1 MASVFLVRMIQSQHV
16 FVAEIEPILQVP
28 LARRRRRVYAR
39 TMNLNRTVA
48 LVGMMGAGKSSIGR
62 RLATRIGVPFRD
74 ADVEIETAA
83 GCTISEIFDRFGEP
97 AFRDGERKVIS
108 RLLGESPH
116 VLATG
121 GGAFIDTATHDQL
134 KQQAV
139 TIWLKA
145 PLELLLART
154 QRRDT
159 RPLLRTGDPRAT
171 LERLLK
177 DRSPIYAQADFTVDS
192 EDGPHTAIVERIVAM
207 LSGCGAYAA

>member
-1 MASVFLVRMIQSQHV
+1 MLH
-16 FVAEIEPILQVP
+16 
-28 LARRRRRVYAR
+28 
-39 TMNLNRTVA
+39 RTVA
-48 LVGMMGAGKSSIGR
+48 LVGMMGAGKSSVGR
-62 RLATRIGVPFRD
+62 RLAARLGVEFCD
-74 ADVEIETAA
+74 ADLEIETAA

-97 AFRDGERKVIS
+97 AFREGERKVIS

-121 GGAFIDTATHDQL
+121 GGAFIDPATHDQL
-134 KQQAV
+134 KRLAV

-171 LERLLK
+171 LERLLV
-177 DRSPIYAQADFTVDS
+177 DRSPIYAQADFTIDS
-192 EDGPHTAIVERIVAM
+192 EDGPHTVIVERIVAM
-207 LSGCGAYAA
+207 LSSCGAYAA

>member
-1 MASVFLVRMIQSQHV
+1 
-16 FVAEIEPILQVP
+16 VAEIEPVLQVP
-28 LARRRRRVYAR
+28 LATRQRRVYAR
-39 TMNLNRTVA
+39 VMTLHRTVA

-62 RLATRIGVPFRD
+62 RLAARLGVGFRD
-74 ADVEIETAA
+74 ADIEIETAA

-121 GGAFIDTATHDQL
+121 GGAFIDPTTHDKL

-145 PLELLLART
+145 PVELLLART

-171 LERLLK
+171 LERLLM
-177 DRSPIYAQADFTVDS
+177 DRSPIYAQADFTIDS
-192 EDGPHTAIVERIVAM
+192 VDGPHTVIVDRIVAM